1 MQVCHIRRS
10 SRAVMTLFQR
20 GINMSSNQL
29 QVSSNQRLRKLALL
43 PMSKNSLG
51 LTGSKQMAAGRQL
64 GSDLSSCQT
73 SKRWFCDKT
82 KRDIE
87 VDGKTSRT
95 PEKVQQVASNQQH
108 EHFNARAASGFDKRL
123 LVYFG
128 KYKNVGEVPEL
139 VSVHLL
145 NSTRN
150 KFRVYINIFIG
161 FLTMFSC
168 GLMIYRGHQRAGKG
182 ETLADHNMRRHPQ
195 HYNLQETK
203 D

>member
-1 MQVCHIRRS
+1 MQACHIRRS

-20 GINMSSNQL
+20 GINMSSDQ
-29 QVSSNQRLRKLALL
+29 SLRKLSSL

-51 LTGSKQMAAGRQL
+51 LTGSKQMAAGRQH
-64 GSDLSSCQT
+64 GSDLSSRQT
-73 SKRWFCDKT
+73 SKRLFCDKT
-82 KRDIE
+82 NKDIE

-108 EHFNARAASGFDKRL
+108 EHFNARVASGFDKRL

-150 KFRVYINIFIG
+150 KFRVYTNIFIG
-161 FLTMFSC
+161 FLTMFGC
-168 GLMIYRGHQRAGKG
+168 GLMIYRGHRRAGTG

-195 HYNLQETK
+195 HYKLQENK